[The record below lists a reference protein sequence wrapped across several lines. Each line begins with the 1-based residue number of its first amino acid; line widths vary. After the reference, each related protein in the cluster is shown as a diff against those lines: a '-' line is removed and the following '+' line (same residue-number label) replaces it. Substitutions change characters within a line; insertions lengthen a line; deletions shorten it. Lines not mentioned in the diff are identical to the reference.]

1 MPLFK
6 YKAKNTAGETREGV
20 VEASTEEAAITVV
33 QKNNLILIGI
43 APQKASRDSSKP
55 FFYFASVKTDD
66 LVIFTRQLATLF
78 GAKVPVVQSLRTLSE
93 ETSNTDF
100 QQIIVGIIDQI
111 SGGSNLSD
119 ALAEHPDVFSAFYV
133 NLVRS
138 GEQSGK
144 LHDVFEF
151 LAGYLERSEYLASKA
166 KNALIYPG
174 FIFFAFLSVI
184 IVMFTVV
191 VPKLTVILEETGQ
204 SLPFYTEVIIF
215 LSKFLINF
223 GAYLLVLLIAG
234 GIFLWRFMRTDAGR
248 EIFDRVQLNMP
259 IIGNL
264 YRKIYLSR
272 LTDNLSTLFL
282 GGIPILNALK
292 ITSDVVDNRVYKQV
306 LLDAAQSVRDGNTI
320 SASFS
325 KFPDIPPL
333 VTQMVR
339 IGEETGRLDFILN
352 KIAVFYRQEV
362 DNLLSNLVTLIE
374 PVLIVSLGLG
384 VGIVVAA
391 IFVPLYEIT
400 NSI

>member
-1 MPLFK
+1 M
-6 YKAKNTAGETREGV
+6 
-20 VEASTEEAAITVV
+20 
-33 QKNNLILIGI
+33 
-43 APQKASRDSSKP
+43 
-55 FFYFASVKTDD
+55 KTDD

-119 ALAEHPDVFSAFYV
+119 ALAEHPDVFSSFYI

-223 GAYLLVLLIAG
+223 GAYILVLLIVG

>member
-43 APQKASRDSSKP
+43 APQKAARDASKP

-93 ETSNTDF
+93 ETSNADF

-119 ALAEHPDVFSAFYV
+119 ALAEHPDVFSSFYI